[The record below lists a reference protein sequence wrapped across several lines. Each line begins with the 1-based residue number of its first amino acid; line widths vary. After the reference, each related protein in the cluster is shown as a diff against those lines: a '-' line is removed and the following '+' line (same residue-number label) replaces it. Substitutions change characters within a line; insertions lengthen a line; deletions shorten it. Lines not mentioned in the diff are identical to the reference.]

1 MDEAAQFEFNSDAIG
16 HVLADRRLA
25 VPIYQRSYSWGEDEV
40 EEFWNDLRG
49 AFRDDGET
57 LVCVIAQDRGKAVE
71 TPDNNSLMGAYF
83 RRRLQLQSGAKVTLA
98 DLQAYG
104 RTDVTFTK
112 VDSDLFFML
121 F

>member
-40 EEFWNDLRG
+40 EEFWHDLRG

-57 LVCVIAQDRGKAVE
+57 LVCVIAQDRGKTIE
-71 TPDNNSLMGAYF
+71 TPDNRFKS
-83 RRRLQLQSGAKVTLA
+83 RLISRNAEVKGDGLTKTLSERI
-98 DLQAYG
+98 DRL
-104 RTDVTFTK
+104 T
-112 VDSDLFFML
+112 S
-121 F
+121 